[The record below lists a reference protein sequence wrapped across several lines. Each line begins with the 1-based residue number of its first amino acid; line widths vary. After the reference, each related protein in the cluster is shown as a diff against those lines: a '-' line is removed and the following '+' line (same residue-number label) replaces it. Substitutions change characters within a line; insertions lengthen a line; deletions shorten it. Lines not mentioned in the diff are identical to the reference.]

1 MTAKK
6 TDTNKPAPRVSGTF
20 KENLKTRLS
29 ESELKQYAK
38 DMSEKYIEHGQLEA
52 DKKGVVAEYKA
63 KTDTLEGQLSL
74 LSQKVST
81 QQEWRDV
88 ECHWEYNWKTDKKRL
103 IRQDT
108 GEVTREDK
116 ITTNDRQK
124 LFPLGQK
131 KKAEKKPEAPKKA
144 DKANAKT
151 KTK

>member
-6 TDTNKPAPRVSGTF
+6 TDTNKTAPRVSGTF

-29 ESELKQYAK
+29 EGELKQYAK

-103 IRQDT
+103 VREDF
-108 GEVTREDK
+108 GEVVREDK

-124 LFPLGQK
+124 LFPLETK
-131 KKAEKKPEAPKKA
+131 KVSKETNASSKAK
-144 DKANAKT
+144 
-151 KTK
+151 